1 MLLAIFRDFLSV
13 SAQWCTSLATLL
25 LHSGRLFHALQS
37 SIDAEGFRSLR
48 ENEPVE
54 FFVEESE
61 DGRTKAVN
69 VTGPDGAPPQVIA
82 EKCIAVSSK

>member
-1 MLLAIFRDFLSV
+1 MCREAITELVGVGAVVYKPCHVPRGLK
-13 SAQWCTSLATLL
+13 QWIY
-25 LHSGRLFHALQS
+25 HLQS

-54 FFVEESE
+54 FVVETSE

-69 VTGPDGAPPQVIA
+69 VTGPDGAPPQVSHRPIQYS
-82 EKCIAVSSK
+82 II

>member
-1 MLLAIFRDFLSV
+1 MPRLKIVLALV
-13 SAQWCTSLATLL
+13 
-25 LHSGRLFHALQS
+25 LQS

-54 FFVEESE
+54 FYVEESE

-69 VTGPDGAPPQVIA
+69 VTGPEGAPPQVRG
-82 EKCIAVSSK
+82 CQRN